1 MDYVNSSD
9 VADFETVFLL
19 FPGASFETSNKD
31 RQDFKNNVLPIF
43 NNLKIHLEIDN
54 EKKCNPEFP
63 FKLVLFS

>member
-54 EKKCNPEFP
+54 EKKCIPEFP
-63 FKLVLFS
+63 FKSVLFS